1 MAKAKDTDEAKGRA
15 DGRRPLMLY
24 MRPKLVVRLK
34 NAAWSKN
41 KHAYEIVEEAVEMWL
56 ASSKAK

>member
-1 MAKAKDTDEAKGRA
+1 MAKAADSDNSKARP

-24 MRPKLVVRLK
+24 MRPNLVVRLK

-41 KHAYEIVEEAVEMWL
+41 RHAYEIVEEAVEMWL
-56 ASSKAK
+56 ASKRKK